1 MASCDPDLHYR
12 LGVELFIAGV
22 RAMAERST

>member
-1 MASCDPDLHYR
+1 MASCDPDLHYG

-22 RAMAERST
+22 RAIAGQTS